1 MPRRASAAFHSSEA
15 WSRPIAS
22 TISVKS
28 RAGLA
33 PGTGVQDRNSSA
45 VTETTAS
52 ATESGPSTTTHRTS
66 LSTGSP
72 GR

>member
-1 MPRRASAAFHSSEA
+1 M
-15 WSRPIAS
+15 AS

-28 RAGLA
+28 SAGLA
-33 PGTGVQDRNSSA
+33 PGTRLHDRNSSA
-45 VTETTAS
+45 VTDTTAS

-66 LSTGSP
+66 LSMGSP

>member
-1 MPRRASAAFHSSEA
+1 M
-15 WSRPIAS
+15 AS

-28 RAGLA
+28 SAGFA
-33 PGTGVQDRNSSA
+33 PGSDRQDRSSSA
-45 VTETTAS
+45 VTDTTAS
-52 ATESGPSTTTHRTS
+52 AIELGPSTTTHRTS